1 MSKDHWTKRRQEI
14 EEQTQYLYLT
24 EPLMY
29 AEALADREDEALDLI
44 RTLLWARQQAFT
56 PSTIMHINA
65 KLERVAIAYAHDVAT
80 AQIVKEQKN
89 SKVILDQIPV
99 RR

>member
-1 MSKDHWTKRRQEI
+1 MCKDHWTKRRQEI
-14 EEQTQYLYLT
+14 EEEVQHLYLT
-24 EPLMY
+24 EPPLY

-44 RTLLWARQQAFT
+44 RTLLWARQQAFK
-56 PSTIMHINA
+56 PSTIMHINSR
-65 KLERVAIAYAHDVAT
+65 LERVAIAYAHDVAT

-89 SKVILDQIPV
+89 SKIILDQIPA